1 MLNTREINALWAKK
15 NVQDGVY
22 QWLPLIT
29 HLTDA
34 KNVIEYLYNIWLSD
48 GQRKAIAGDLSDEA
62 AHQLVRFLGAS
73 HDIGK
78 GSAAFQTQPSYR
90 HDKGLDDEIMEELI
104 RNGFQGIADLNLASR
119 RDSPH
124 ALAGEA
130 ILDYFGVPESI
141 RAIIGGHHGKP
152 GDSKSVKRDLN
163 VHASNYFGNTRDPQS
178 KALWESI
185 QSSLF
190 AWTLSEAGYAS
201 VDEIPEVT
209 QPQAVLLEG
218 LLIMADW
225 LASSEFLN
233 DDPEKPL
240 FPLISLNET
249 IEDIE
254 AKTRFQSAMTNW
266 TLEDNWNPTKVD
278 LQADPYKQ
286 RWGFDVRPVQ
296 AKMTQA
302 IAKASDPGVVIVEAP
317 MGIGKTEIALLAVE
331 QLAYQ
336 TGRNGVF
343 IGLPTQATTN
353 AMFSRAEAWLAKI
366 AAENHEQY
374 NIRLMHGKA
383 QFNQDYTQ
391 LPRAQNVDDEQD
403 GAVTV
408 NAWFSGKKSILTEF
422 TVGTIDNLLLMG
434 LKQKHLF
441 LRHLGFSGKVVVID
455 EAHGFDS
462 YMNKYLY
469 KALEWLGAYHVPVII
484 LSATLP
490 VAKRQQM
497 LTSYLLGKY
506 GARAKIQSQVPDWET
521 TQAYP
526 LLSLLDGMELVQETD
541 FGQLTNG
548 SEVQIEYLQADDEA
562 LVQHIV
568 AEIADG
574 GIAGVIVNTVKRAQE
589 LAALIPDDVNRLVLH
604 SAFLAPD
611 RSARESELLDLIGK
625 HGKRPDQM
633 IIIGTQVLEQ
643 SLDIDF
649 DVLYTDIAPMDL
661 ILQRIGR
668 LHRHKID
675 RPQQLQ
681 TPKTFILGVADDGY
695 GDGNEAIYSKY
706 LLAKTDYFLP
716 KRIRLPADISPLV
729 QAVYTE
735 ETDTEIVGID
745 RLRADFDA
753 LQEEKESRAQV
764 FQIHQPKL
772 KLGSSIHRWLQR
784 LPMDVNTNDQKA
796 AAAVRDIQES
806 IEVVLLKQVNGEKF
820 LLDGRAISQVSAQEI
835 AQQTIRLPNAVTPN
849 IDRAIDELER
859 ATRKQY
865 SQWET
870 NVWLKGALVLTLDAQ
885 QQATLGQWQL
895 QYSGVTGLQYAK
907 EDTIDE
913 TNEL

>member
-1 MLNTREINALWAKK
+1 VSDKQISALWGKK
-15 NVQDGVY
+15 NVQGGVY

-48 GQRKAIAGDLSDEA
+48 GQRAAIAGDLSDEA
-62 AHQLVRFLGAS
+62 IHQLVRFLGAS

-78 GSAAFQTQPSYR
+78 GSVGFQTQPSYR

-104 RNGFQGIADLNLASR
+104 RHGFEGLTDLQLASR
-119 RDSPH
+119 HESPH

-130 ILDYFGVPESI
+130 ILAHFGVPEAV

-152 GDSKSVKRDLN
+152 EDYNDQAVKDIRRHPN
-163 VHASNYFGNTRDPQS
+163 NYFGNPRDSDS
-178 KALWESI
+178 KALW
-185 QSSLF
+185 QKVQQDLF
-190 AWTLSEAGYAS
+190 DWALRVAGYSS
-201 VDEIPEVT
+201 VDEIPDLT

-218 LLIMADW
+218 LLITADW
-225 LASSEFLN
+225 LASSEYLN
-233 DDPEKPL
+233 DDRQKPL
-240 FPLISLNET
+240 FPLVGLDET
-249 IEDIE
+249 IEDIDAE
-254 AKTRFQSAMTNW
+254 ARFQAAMLTW
-266 TLEDNWNPTKVD
+266 TMEDNWTPGKVD
-278 LQADPYKQ
+278 LRTDPYKP
-286 RWGFDVRPVQ
+286 RWGFEARPVQ
-296 AKMTQA
+296 AKMTQT
-302 IAKASDPGVVIVEAP
+302 IAQANDPGVVIVEAP

-383 QFNQDYTQ
+383 QFNQDYSQ

-469 KALEWLGAYHVPVII
+469 KALQWLGAYHVPVVI

-490 VAKRQQM
+490 TAKRKQM
-497 LTSYLLGKY
+497 LEAYLLGKY
-506 GARAKIQSQVPDWET
+506 GARAKIESQVPDWET

-526 LLSLLDGMELVQETD
+526 LLSVLDGSELVQETN
-541 FGQLTNG
+541 FGHLEAGTSVELAYLDANG
-548 SEVQIEYLQADDEA
+548 EVLVAHILDQIA
-562 LVQHIV
+562 
-568 AEIADG
+568 G
-574 GIAGVIVNTVKRAQE
+574 GGVAGVIVNTVKRAQE
-589 LAALIPDDVNRLVLH
+589 LAALIPDDVDRLVLH
-604 SAFLAPD
+604 SAFLALD
-611 RSARESELLDLIGK
+611 RSLRETELLKLIGK
-625 HGKRPDQM
+625 HGQRPERM

-681 TPKTFILGVADDGY
+681 APKTFILGVTDEGY
-695 GDGNEAIYSKY
+695 GDANEIIYSKY
-706 LLAKTDYFLP
+706 LLAKTDHFLP
-716 KRIRLPADISPLV
+716 PMIRLPADISPLV
-729 QAVYTE
+729 QAVYSE
-735 ETDTEIVGID
+735 ETDEDVPDIEKP
-745 RLRADFDA
+745 RAEFDA
-753 LQEEKESRAQV
+753 NVHNSQSRAGV
-764 FQIHQPKL
+764 FQVEQPKL
-772 KLGSSIHRWLQR
+772 RPGSTIHGWLQQAG
-784 LPMDVNTNDQKA
+784 LDVGTSDQKA
-796 AAAVRDIQES
+796 AASVRDIQET
-806 IEVVLLKQVNGEKF
+806 IEVVLLKQSNGEKF
-820 LLDGRAISQVSAQEI
+820 LLDGRSISQVSAQEI
-835 AQQTIRLPNAVTPN
+835 AQQTIRIPSAVTPD

-859 ATRKQY
+859 ATRNHY
-865 SQWET
+865 SQWEN
-870 NVWLKGALVLTLDAQ
+870 NVWLKGALVLTLDAK
-885 QQATLGQWQL
+885 QQASLGKWRL
-895 QYSGVTGLQYAK
+895 RYSGETGLQYAK

-913 TNEL
+913 TKEL